1 MMFSLRRSVS
11 LVGLAVVWLLATP
24 AVSVAQGCW
33 ECNLLVTGCWEC
45 RFLPTSYGATSCE
58 ADCTGCYLGTE
69 CDPTL
74 AAQDAAW
81 SPAGTLISGI
91 QSREAESWLSPLL
104 VSHQRNC
111 AGWLVR
117 RAYGSV
123 EAQAIRQRTRILL
136 L

>member
-74 AAQDAAW
+74 FT
-81 SPAGTLISGI
+81 SSLRYPKSVTTRPAFRKRPSSAPRFL
-91 QSREAESWLSPLL
+91 SREDRPP
-104 VSHQRNC
+104 R
-111 AGWLVR
+111 
-117 RAYGSV
+117 
-123 EAQAIRQRTRILL
+123 
-136 L
+136 